1 MVVTG
6 LWLVM
11 QVQDGGGERGSGLRH
26 RLREVL
32 PVSGQIK
39 RKVCKFP
46 IKQTVRLFRHQIT
59 LTKQHFND
67 LSINESET
75 HGLHFFWN
83 TQGFSNQRRKN
94 LARCTQRTAALPGRG
109 VSQFSLQPSP
119 PSLDSAY
126 RLEGIYSGSGHRAK
140 GLGGKAISYP
150 L

>member
-1 MVVTG
+1 MVATG
-6 LWLVM
+6 LRLIM
-11 QVQDGGGERGSGLRH
+11 QVQDGAAGWGGSGLRH
-26 RLREVL
+26 CLREVFT
-32 PVSGQIK
+32 VSGQIK

-94 LARCTQRTAALPGRG
+94 LASHTQRTAALPGRG

-126 RLEGIYSGSGHRAK
+126 RLAKAVILDLGTERRAWEGE
-140 GLGGKAISYP
+140 P
-150 L
+150 